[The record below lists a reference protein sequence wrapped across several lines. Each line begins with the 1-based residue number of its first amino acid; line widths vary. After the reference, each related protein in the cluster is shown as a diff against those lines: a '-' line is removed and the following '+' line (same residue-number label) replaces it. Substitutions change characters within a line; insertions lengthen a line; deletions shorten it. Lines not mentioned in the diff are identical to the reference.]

1 MSKSVGKVTE
11 QKIKLPTDLLL
22 ECGQTLKNIDLT
34 YETYGELNDDSS
46 NAILICHAL
55 SGNHHAAGFYKDDS
69 ERPGW
74 WDALIGPDKA
84 IDTNKYYV
92 VCPNNIGGCHG
103 STGPSSINP
112 DLSLIHI

>member
-34 YETYGELNDDSS
+34 YETYGELNDDAS

-55 SGNHHAAGFYKDDS
+55 SGNHHA
-69 ERPGW
+69 
-74 WDALIGPDKA
+74 
-84 IDTNKYYV
+84 V
-92 VCPNNIGGCHG
+92 VQLAP
-103 STGPSSINP
+103 
-112 DLSLIHI
+112 LL